1 MKKVNR
7 CLHLCRRQ
15 YSSVRAVIPCSGLQV
30 VLIGAHML
38 LTQVKYKNIACMVLP
53 ADVEVNIFWDS
64 VTSCI
69 IGSIFRGHFQ
79 RILDVLSLLTS
90 TFTWKSSYRPL
101 VSRSTQGLQN
111 EIVLRQHHINWIT
124 PAGYCHYVL
133 TLGIHCSL
141 SAITVSPLF
150 RLLRRVREYVGRG

>member
-53 ADVEVNIFWDS
+53 ADVEVNIFPVS

-69 IGSIFRGHFQ
+69 IGSICIGHFQ
-79 RILDVLSLLTS
+79 HILDVLSLLTS

-101 VSRSTQGLQN
+101 DWESRITLSTKNDSNEYRRPSTRVSAASARLILTAATGG
-111 EIVLRQHHINWIT
+111 QHVHLW
-124 PAGYCHYVL
+124 
-133 TLGIHCSL
+133 
-141 SAITVSPLF
+141 
-150 RLLRRVREYVGRG
+150 